1 MGKTGRIIVV
11 AVLAL
16 ALIAGTT
23 YLVQSKTDLSALVQQ
38 VLLANLTPKQ
48 VREQQGISTDRIV
61 KIGVV
66 GPETSIKR
74 NTLLYQ
80 GIQMAVDEIAAA
92 GGVLGMKL
100 EVVFQD
106 DGNTLDRTLGIAQEF
121 AADTDVSFVIGH
133 WTSDHTIPAAQIY
146 DQAGVILLA
155 PTTTN
160 PLLTQKGYS
169 SAFRLSVTDAE
180 TGAKM
185 AAYAKS
191 QGFQKIAVY
200 YSDSLLG
207 KALSLAFEASA
218 KADGIDVIDRVSNF
232 IDKAQFDKAYA
243 KWKTQGVDAV
253 FIADAIGYST
263 GLITWIREKDANL
276 PILAADG
283 FDYSM
288 IIEKGDRVAMNFAF
302 TTLSRRI
309 QNEAAYA
316 DFEIRFKAKYGLAPD
331 YYAVLGYDT
340 IMIARETLETAKST
354 APSALID
361 VLASG
366 RAYQGVNG
374 KVAFDGLGNLTTGEV
389 FIRKV
394 VEGRFVTV
402 Q

>member
-1 MGKTGRIIVV
+1 
-11 AVLAL
+11 
-16 ALIAGTT
+16 
-23 YLVQSKTDLSALVQQ
+23 
-38 VLLANLTPKQ
+38 
-48 VREQQGISTDRIV
+48 
-61 KIGVV
+61 
-66 GPETSIKR
+66 
-74 NTLLYQ
+74 
-80 GIQMAVDEIAAA
+80 
-92 GGVLGMKL
+92 MKL

-106 DGNTLDRTLGIAQEF
+106 DGNTLDRTLGVAQEF

-185 AAYAKS
+185 AAYAKA
-191 QGFQKIAVY
+191 QGFRKIAVY

-207 KALSLAFEASA
+207 KALSLAFEDRA
-218 KADGIDVIDRVSNF
+218 KAAGIDVIDRVSNF

-253 FIADAIGYST
+253 FIADAIGYSM
-263 GLITWIREKDANL
+263 GLIAWIREKDANL

-288 IIEKGDRVAMNFAF
+288 IIEKGNKVAMNFAF

-309 QNEAAYA
+309 QNVAAYT
-316 DFEIRFKAKYGLAPD
+316 DFENRFTAKYGVAPD
-331 YYAVLGYDT
+331 YYAVIGYDT
-340 IMIARETLETAKST
+340 VMIARETLETAKST
-354 APSALID
+354 APSELIA

-366 RAYQGVNG
+366 RIYQGVNG

-394 VEGRFVTV
+394 VEGKFVTV